1 MFINT
6 MIQTILLIFLMLTT
20 PRQVYAHY
28 INAQKC
34 VKYDVD
40 IINVVPLSE
49 KYYAKKPTKKLRDFF
64 DYIRAKKDKVN
75 VWNGK
80 EKDFVSIIDELTVPV
95 SQKNL
100 SRFYTPERYSFILKE
115 YVLNAIKEV

>member
-49 KYYAKKPTKKLRDFF
+49 KYYAKKPTK
-64 DYIRAKKDKVN
+64 N
-75 VWNGK
+75 
-80 EKDFVSIIDELTVPV
+80 
-95 SQKNL
+95 
-100 SRFYTPERYSFILKE
+100 
-115 YVLNAIKEV
+115 